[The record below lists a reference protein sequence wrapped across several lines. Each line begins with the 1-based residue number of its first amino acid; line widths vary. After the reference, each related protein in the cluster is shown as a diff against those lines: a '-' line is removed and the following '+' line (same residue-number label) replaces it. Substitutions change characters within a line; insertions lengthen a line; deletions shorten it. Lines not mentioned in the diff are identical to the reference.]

1 MVLSSG
7 TKLGPYEI
15 VSPLGAGGMGE
26 VYRARD
32 TRLGRDVALK
42 VLPEAFVRDTER
54 MARFE
59 REAKVLASLN
69 HPNIGAMFGIEES
82 QDVRALVIELVEG
95 PTLADRIKQ
104 GPIPI
109 DDALPLAKQIAE
121 ALEYAHEHGIIH
133 RDLKPLN
140 VKLTLEDQV
149 KVLDFGLAKAVEGEA
164 EQESQ
169 NSPTLSAVATRMGVL
184 LGTAP
189 YMSPEQARGKR
200 VDRRA
205 DIWAFGC
212 VLYEMVTGRCAFP
225 GETTSDSLAAVIRAE
240 PDWSALPT
248 STPIRIREL
257 LRRCLQ
263 KDARQRL
270 RDIGDARIAIEEIL
284 TRSGTPEGA
293 QVSAPGQ
300 PLWRRLTG
308 WAAGILAGVFL
319 ASLVLVSIRERPKPR
334 VVERLSVLP
343 PVGEVFGT
351 GPFAAVAFSPEGN
364 SIVYSAQHEM
374 QSRLYLRSLDRFT
387 SSPLSGT
394 DGAADPFFSP
404 DGQWVGFF
412 AGGKL
417 KKVSVHGGEPVT
429 LREATSN
436 RGASW
441 GPDDTILFVPSFQS
455 GLMRVAAAGGTPQVF
470 NRVDTS
476 QGARS
481 YRWPEI
487 LPRGK
492 AVLFSIIAAQDI
504 GFWLESK
511 IAVERLDT
519 HERKILPTTGTYPR
533 YSPSGH
539 LLYVR
544 DEGLFAVPFDLDR
557 LEVTGPPVPVLETIA
572 VSFNS
577 GLASFAVSRS
587 GSLAY
592 IPGSSISDQGVLTWI
607 GGNGSIEPLGAP
619 AQRYSNPRLS
629 SDGQRIAVAVRSG
642 AQTDVWV
649 YEISH
654 GSLSRLTFDGHS
666 SSPIWTPDGKKV
678 TFMRSGE
685 TGVEIVSKSADGTG
699 SEESIL
705 REQSFSRVP
714 ESWSPDGKFL
724 LYSPNYPD
732 TGRDIFLLPLE
743 GDRKPRPFIQTK
755 FDEFTAVFSP
765 DGHWVAYASNETGR
779 SEIYVQ
785 PFPGP
790 GGRWQVSTEGGI
802 WPVWAR
808 DGREL
813 FYPTPNVSKI
823 MSVNVTTW
831 PSFTASAP
839 RLIANLPPSLSL
851 PFIYRSYDVSRD
863 GQRFLFL
870 KANGPSAAPTELRV
884 ILNWDEELKRL
895 AQGNKAP

>member
-1 MVLSSG
+1 MALTSG
-7 TKLGPYEI
+7 TRLGPYE
-15 VSPLGAGGMGE
+15 VVEALGAGGMGE

-69 HPNIGAMFGIEES
+69 HPNIGAMFGLEES
-82 QDVRALVIELVEG
+82 QDVRALVMELVEG

-140 VKLTLEDQV
+140 VKLTREDQV

-225 GETTSDSLAAVIRAE
+225 GETTSDTLAAVIRAE
-240 PDWSALPT
+240 PDWTALPT
-248 STPIRIREL
+248 STPTRIREL

-263 KDARQRL
+263 KDPRQRL

-284 TRSGTPEGA
+284 TGSGTPEGA

-300 PLWRRLTG
+300 PLWRRLTF
-308 WAAGILAGVFL
+308 WAAGILAGVLLL
-319 ASLVLVSIRERPKPR
+319 ALVLVSTRERTRPR
-334 VVERLSVLP
+334 VVERLSLLP
-343 PVGEVFGT
+343 PPGETFGT
-351 GPFAAVAFSPEGN
+351 GPFAAVAFSPDGN
-364 SIVYSAQHEM
+364 VIVYSAQHEM

-387 SSPLSGT
+387 SSQLPGT

-429 LREATSN
+429 LCEAMSN

-441 GPDDTILFVPSFQS
+441 GPDDTILFVPSFQT
-455 GLMRVAAAGGTPQVF
+455 GLMRVPAAGGTPQVF

-487 LPRGK
+487 LPTGK
-492 AVLFSIIAAQDI
+492 AVLFSIVAAQDI

-519 HERKILPTTGTYPR
+519 HERKILPITGTYPR

-539 LLYVR
+539 LLYMR
-544 DEGLFAVPFDLDR
+544 EEGLFAVPFDLDR
-557 LEVTGPPVPVLETIA
+557 LEVTGPPVPVLETMA

-577 GLASFAVSRS
+577 GLASFAVSRN

-592 IPGSSISDQGVLTWI
+592 IPGSSISDQGFLTWI
-607 GGNGSIEPLGAP
+607 SRNGSIEPLGAP
-619 AQRYSNPRLS
+619 AERYSNPRLS
-629 SDGQRIAVAVRSG
+629 PEGQRIVVAVRSG

-654 GSLSRLTFDGHS
+654 GALSRLTFDGHS

-685 TGVEIVSKSADGTG
+685 AGVEIVSKSADGTG

-705 REQSFSRVP
+705 REQNFSRIP
-714 ESWSPDGKFL
+714 QSWSPDGKVL
-724 LYSPNYPD
+724 LYSPVFPD
-732 TGRDIFLLPLE
+732 SGRDIFLLSVE
-743 GDRKPRPFIQTK
+743 GERKPRPFVQTK
-755 FDEFTAVFSP
+755 FDEYGAVFSP
-765 DGHWVAYASNETGR
+765 DGHWVGYASNETGR

-790 GGRWQVSTEGGI
+790 GGRWQVSTEGGL

-813 FYPTPNVSKI
+813 FYPTPNLGKL
-823 MSVNVTTW
+823 MSVNVTTR
-831 PSFTASAP
+831 PSFTASVP
-839 RLIANLPPSLSL
+839 RFIADLPASLSL

-863 GQRFLFL
+863 GQRFLFV
-870 KANGPSAAPTELRV
+870 KANGQSAQPTELRV

-895 AQGNKAP
+895 APGNKAP